1 MNNDSTNPTMRT
13 SRIEFPIDG
22 NQKNSILNKK
32 TLLATLFG
40 AGGAVAFVSAKD
52 LLNNNTGDAGF
63 SIENPEEAD
72 CYASIELNESVAES
86 NSELS
91 FGDAFEIQR
100 ELQGPG
106 GIFLHNGKYYNTYL
120 KEEWDGMSDHEKDN
134 YFAGIS
140 DKIDYSGSKIIEH
153 QNGELVEINID
164 QDAEPEITLTDSN
177 HDGVLEVDQ
186 VDLNNDGNV
195 DVIHDTI
202 SNNSEGDSPLD
213 MEIAAFKD
221 LEDLEEPEEMI
232 VEPEQISILDNQE
245 SIIIDEGDILAPD
258 SSEEADMTEDLTE
271 IEVDSDITDP
281 SIGDGDLLDPSVDL
295 IDEGDMVDPTI
306 ESIEDGDMVDP
317 SSEVMESGDLA
328 DPSFDN
334 EDINDLPDLISDLD
348 MSEFD
353 F

>member
-1 MNNDSTNPTMRT
+1 
-13 SRIEFPIDG
+13 
-22 NQKNSILNKK
+22 
-32 TLLATLFG
+32 
-40 AGGAVAFVSAKD
+40 
-52 LLNNNTGDAGF
+52 
-63 SIENPEEAD
+63 
-72 CYASIELNESVAES
+72 
-86 NSELS
+86 
-91 FGDAFEIQR
+91 
-100 ELQGPG
+100 
-106 GIFLHNGKYYNTYL
+106 
-120 KEEWDGMSDHEKDN
+120 MSDREKDN

-221 LEDLEEPEEMI
+221 LEDLEEPEVMI
-232 VEPEQISILDNQE
+232 VEPDQISILDNQE
-245 SIIIDEGDILAPD
+245 SIIIDEGDIMAPD